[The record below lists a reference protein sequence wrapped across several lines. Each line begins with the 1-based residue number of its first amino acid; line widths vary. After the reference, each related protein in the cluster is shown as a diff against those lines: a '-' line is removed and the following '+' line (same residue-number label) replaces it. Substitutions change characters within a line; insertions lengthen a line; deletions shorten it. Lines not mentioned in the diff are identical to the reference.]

1 MSTTETKTVLKGG
14 EFLIKESDSATIFT
28 PEQLN
33 EEQRMFAQTTADFI
47 NTRVLPNL
55 QKIDKQEPGLS
66 VKLLEET
73 AELGLL
79 GCLLYTSR
87 CV

>member
-33 EEQRMFAQTTADFI
+33 E
-47 NTRVLPNL
+47 
-55 QKIDKQEPGLS
+55 
-66 VKLLEET
+66 
-73 AELGLL
+73 
-79 GCLLYTSR
+79 
-87 CV
+87 